1 LIEEPVKPRFEG
13 ATLVIETSSGPET
26 YDSQFLVLL
35 VCVAKGDGN
44 ISEQEADKMLQLVEE
59 HFHLHSAESLA
70 LLTRAMADLAENPDL
85 NSLLRELSHIL
96 SPEEKEDIAVMLLKV
111 AAADGRT
118 SVDEMEML
126 NVAGEIIPKT
136 ESSTCRCWEFVFVL
150 FRLKPK
156 RSRPFSVAA
165 LGFPGSNLRKTVRRS
180 ALRFS
185 RLVRAG

>member
-1 LIEEPVKPRFEG
+1 MIEEPVEPRFEG

-26 YDSQFLVLL
+26 YDSQFLVAALL

-70 LLTRAMADLAENPDL
+70 LLTRAMTDLAENPDL
-85 NSLLRELSHIL
+85 NSLLRELAHVL

-126 NVAGEIIPKT
+126 NVAGEIIDIAPEARHRDFERYFAGQ
-136 ESSTCRCWEFVFVL
+136 ES
-150 FRLKPK
+150 
-156 RSRPFSVAA
+156 
-165 LGFPGSNLRKTVRRS
+165 
-180 ALRFS
+180 
-185 RLVRAG
+185 